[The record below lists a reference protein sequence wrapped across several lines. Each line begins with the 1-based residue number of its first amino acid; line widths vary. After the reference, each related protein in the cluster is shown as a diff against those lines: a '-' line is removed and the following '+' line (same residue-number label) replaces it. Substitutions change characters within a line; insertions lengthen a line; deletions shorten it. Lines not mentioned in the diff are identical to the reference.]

1 MADIAP
7 QPFINYGLSQA
18 QQGQAQSTA
27 ALQGQQ
33 AQAAAMQ
40 NQIMKARMPF
50 IMRAYQ
56 QAGAQSSTSGVDGQG
71 QPGGPMQAKEDALAG
86 NGFDAD
92 KVTAANAS
100 RYLVPE
106 WTPQEEQNTQMA
118 AISNDPGMIN
128 YYAMQRQQR
137 LDTMRQRAVYDA
149 SIQYGKYA
157 AAANAPSAYE
167 YLKQAD
173 KPYTSWLDR
182 FADEQGKQGNPID
195 KNQASLDYA
204 KYQAADLHRYTNR
217 KIDFKNDQAVDQD
230 NGLPVAGVPR
240 LSMSAKDQAQFM
252 KDAQTPSIEVQT
264 GVPGQTK
271 KIAPWQAAGHYANVH
286 DYLAAVEQKSAPSPQ
301 ELSQLTAGKVLT
313 ANQLADLQ
321 QNAATQALQRA
332 GQGNAPAPFRPGDH
346 AAPDPLNPGVPIAM
360 PPHPKQ
366 KPQAQPAAPPQAA
379 PPGLAPTAPPQGP
392 APAAPA
398 PAPTPSPNAPF
409 RGNETLDGVDTN
421 KLPKYTP
428 PQNPPNTGAST
439 QQNLDIQ
446 AHNKEKYDQLQ
457 KANQQLGKNANER
470 GLLDQAQAEVNR
482 LRANPRA
489 VGPGSEVTTAWN
501 SFWSYATGQTPDALT
516 ERKLF
521 DKVLLQMGAVNVKQ
535 AFDNQNRIG
544 QQEYMKL
551 LTEGNPTGK
560 MPLDAI
566 QQLVNFAR
574 YNNEFSTR
582 ANNTKI
588 DALNKGAD
596 PYSRQ
601 YNTLDQGRAAY
612 VQTRMGASAN
622 VAPIEIAKE
631 KDPDAAYRALA
642 PGAPYLHEGR
652 TLYKGGGQ

>member
-40 NQIMKARMPF
+40 NEIMKARMPF

-56 QAGAQSSTSGVDGQG
+56 QAGAQSDTSGVNGLG
-71 QPGGPMQAKEDALAG
+71 MPGGPMQAKEDGLAR

-92 KVTAANAS
+92 AVWRGNAAK
-100 RYLVPE
+100 YTVPE

-118 AISNDPGMIN
+118 AISNDPGMVN

-137 LDTMRQRAVYDA
+137 LDTMHQMSAYRA
-149 SIQYGKYA
+149 SNQYAKYA
-157 AAANAPSAYE
+157 AALNAPSTYS
-167 YLKQAD
+167 YLQNAD
-173 KPYTSWLDR
+173 KPYTNWLDR
-182 FADEQGKQGNPID
+182 FADEQDQLGHPID
-195 KNQASLDYA
+195 KEQAAHRYAENQAA
-204 KYQAADLHRYTNR
+204 NLHYYTHR
-217 KIDFKNDQAVDQD
+217 PIDIQNGQAVDKE
-230 NGLPVAGVPR
+230 NGLPVAGVPK
-240 LSMSAKDQAQFM
+240 LQMSPKEQAEFT
-252 KDAQTPSIEVQT
+252 KDAQNPTIEVQT

-271 KIAPWQAAGHYANVH
+271 KIAPWQAAGFRNVH
-286 DYLAAVEQKSAPSPQ
+286 DYLAAVEQGAAPTPQ
-301 ELSQLTAGKVLT
+301 MLSQYTQGKPLT
-313 ANQLADLQ
+313 ANQLADLRQ
-321 QNAATQALQRA
+321 QNATQALQNA
-332 GQGNAPAPFRPGDH
+332 GQGNAPAPFRPHDH
-346 AAPDPLNPGVPIAM
+346 APQDTQNPGALVTM

-366 KPQAQPAAPPQAA
+366 KPQAAPPQSGAA
-379 PPGLAPTAPPQGP
+379 PQAPPPGPAPTAPPQG
-392 APAAPA
+392 AAPA
-398 PAPTPSPNAPF
+398 PAPTPNAPF
-409 RGNETLDGVDTN
+409 RGNETLEGVDTN
-421 KLPKYTP
+421 KLPKYAP
-428 PQNPPNTGAST
+428 PQNPPNTSAST
-439 QQNLDIQ
+439 QQGLDIQ

-457 KANQQLGKNANER
+457 KSNQQLGKNANER

-489 VGPGSEVTTAWN
+489 VGPGSEATTAWN
-501 SFWSYATGQTPDALT
+501 SFWSYATGKTPDALT
-516 ERKLF
+516 ECKLF

-596 PYSRQ
+596 PYSRE